1 MTDEAL
7 GHALAAYAAGLEA
20 EIALLTQLDALALPQ
35 PQSSAG
41 TDIRALHALADDRE
55 RLLGHLVRVEH
66 DLKPIRAAIAAERT
80 RAARLPQFSAV
91 SRRHHEAAELVSR
104 IIAADEQTLAG
115 LHEAETARR
124 FIAQAIEAG
133 GQTLAAYRKVVTPT
147 VSSAALIDR
156 RG

>member
-1 MTDEAL
+1 MTEDAL
-7 GHALAAYAAGLEA
+7 AHALAAYAAGLEA
-20 EIALLTQLDALALPQ
+20 EISLLVQLDALSTSQRTA
-35 PQSSAG
+35 SAD
-41 TDIRALHALADDRE
+41 TNIRALNALTDERE

-66 DLKPIRAAIAAERT
+66 DLKPVRATIAAERA
-80 RAARLPQFSAV
+80 RAARLPQFAAV

>member
-1 MTDEAL
+1 MTHDAQA
-7 GHALAAYAAGLEA
+7 HALAAYAAGLEA
-20 EIALLTQLDALALPQ
+20 EISLLTQQDAL
-35 PQSSAG
+35 S
-41 TDIRALHALADDRE
+41 DDRE

-66 DLKPIRAAIAAERT
+66 DLKPIRATIAAERMRAT
-80 RAARLPQFSAV
+80 RHPQFAAV
-91 SRRHHEAAELVSR
+91 SRRHQEAAELVSR
-104 IIAADEQTLAG
+104 IITADEQTLAG
-115 LHEAETARR
+115 LREAETARR

>member
-1 MTDEAL
+1 MTNDAL
-7 GHALAAYAAGLEA
+7 AHALAAYAAGLEA
-20 EIALLTQLDALALPQ
+20 EISLLTQLDALSVTQHAA
-35 PQSSAG
+35 SSA
-41 TDIRALHALADDRE
+41 TDIRVLHALTDDRE

-66 DLKPIRAAIAAERT
+66 DLKPIRATIAAERMRAT
-80 RAARLPQFSAV
+80 RHPQFAAV
-91 SRRHHEAAELVSR
+91 SRRHQEAAELVSR
-104 IIAADEQTLAG
+104 IITADEQTLAG
-115 LHEAETARR
+115 LREAETARR

>member
-1 MTDEAL
+1 MTDDAL
-7 GHALAAYAAGLEA
+7 AHALAAYAAGLEA
-20 EIALLTQLDALALPQ
+20 EIALLTQLDALSVTQHAA
-35 PQSSAG
+35 SAE
-41 TDIRALHALADDRE
+41 TDIRALHALTDDRD
-55 RLLGHLVRVEH
+55 RLLGHLVQVEH
-66 DLKPIRAAIAAERT
+66 DLKPVRTTIATERA
-80 RAARLPQFSAV
+80 RAARLPQFAAV
-91 SRRHHEAAELVSR
+91 ARRHHEAAELVSR